1 MVKVDFISF
10 RMGDTRACLFAVG
23 ESRLRK
29 KLMMQEI
36 KRLIHQGREW
46 SDPGHNGGLSFH

>member
-46 SDPGHNGGLSFH
+46 SDPGHSGGLSFH